1 MQKFA
6 VANSHFLPKK
16 KKNKMCV
23 SMGFTTPPY
32 YHVLLLS
39 IAAANPQ
46 YHLPEDPAAAVSFFC
61 SLSS

>member
-1 MQKFA
+1 
-6 VANSHFLPKK
+6 
-16 KKNKMCV
+16 
-23 SMGFTTPPY
+23 MGFTTPPY
-32 YHVLLLS
+32 YHVLLLL